1 MPVIVSLPPGDRVYT
16 EDLPTGTM
24 RLSGPLHRGERA
36 STAHLGD
43 PSTSAQLFFWLLAP
57 APPTAV
63 IGCLMSGTT
72 LMSAEPQ
79 LSVTLLSLHFPDA
92 VACG

>member
-1 MPVIVSLPPGDRVYT
+1 MARRIWDKTVYA
-16 EDLPTGTM
+16 ENLPTGM
-24 RLSGPLHRGERA
+24 MGLSGPLHRGERVI
-36 STAHLGD
+36 TVHLGD
-43 PSTSAQLFFWLLAP
+43 PSTSAQLVFWLPAP

-63 IGCLMSGTT
+63 IGGLMSETT

-79 LSVTLLSLHFPDA
+79 LSVTRLSLHFPDA